1 MVPIGP
7 VQTEM
12 ILSIELRTY
21 SFIDSLQ
28 PQVASFVETVARGF
42 LPLEGQAA
50 MFIEVSPGMSIER
63 VTDVVLK
70 NTSAIPGMQVVER
83 AFGMLEVHHEDQGMV
98 QAAGQA
104 ALEHYGLVEKDRL
117 KPRVVSSQVVTGMD
131 NHHTALI
138 NRMRHGNMIFK
149 GQTMYILEVHPAGY
163 AAIAANEAEKAAD
176 IEVLEVITFGAFGRM
191 WLGGN
196 EEEINQA
203 KLRVEAV
210 LADMDGRA
218 NEGTTTSF

>member
-1 MVPIGP
+1 MVPMYRLR
-7 VQTEM
+7 TESP
-12 ILSIELRTY
+12 LSIELRTY

-28 PQVASFVETVARGF
+28 PQVAAFIETVARGF

-50 MFIEVSPGMSIER
+50 MFIEVAPGMSIER

-70 NTSAIPGMQVVER
+70 QTSAIPGMQIVER

-98 QAAGQA
+98 KAAGEA
-104 ALEHYGLVEKDRL
+104 ALEYYGLTEKDRL
-117 KPRVVSSQVVTGMD
+117 KPRIVSSQVLTGMD

-138 NRMRHGNMIFK
+138 NRMRHGNMVFK

-163 AAIAANEAEKAAD
+163 AAIAANEAEKAAK

-191 WLGGN
+191 WLGGS

-203 KLRVEAV
+203 KARVEAV
-210 LADMDGRA
+210 LADLDGRA
-218 NEGTTTSF
+218 NEG